1 MAHRP
6 CSQASPCSQPWVRE
20 GSPQETGSHA
30 GGVEGL
36 RDVHGLP
43 QVTVLVIVEPGLD
56 LSRLCCPWC
65 FPLARSASK
74 FTASLFFFFFL
85 MNCIYFLAVP
95 YSTCGILVSR
105 PGIQPTPPALEV
117 WSPNHWT
124 TREVPTQPVLP
135 ASSRKELRAGIAKS
149 LPRRRQMLFLRDR

>member
-56 LSRLCCPWC
+56 LSRLCCP
-65 FPLARSASK
+65 
-74 FTASLFFFFFL
+74 
-85 MNCIYFLAVP
+85 
-95 YSTCGILVSR
+95 
-105 PGIQPTPPALEV
+105 
-117 WSPNHWT
+117 
-124 TREVPTQPVLP
+124 
-135 ASSRKELRAGIAKS
+135 
-149 LPRRRQMLFLRDR
+149 